1 MEFKIPNKNKKK
13 RKVVNKSPG
22 SSSARGINI
31 NYTRSLL
38 QNGSSSSTSAT
49 LNTTVN
55 SELNTDQTNEQ
66 KSSQSL
72 NNSLLNSSVIPEKL
86 KKLFRI
92 FQTINKYYT
101 LKQSRNTELFVF
113 ENYKSI
119 IENELKWYIY
129 SIFIIFIIFFI
140 VLVKHIFFNIFF
152 IILIVKYNLLN

>member
-13 RKVVNKSPG
+13 RKVNKSPN
-22 SSSARGINI
+22 SSPIRGINI
-31 NYTRSLL
+31 NYIRSLP
-38 QNGSSSSTSAT
+38 QSGSSSSSSTSTT

-55 SELNTDQTNEQ
+55 SELNTNQTNGQ
-66 KSSQSL
+66 KPSQSL

-119 IENELKWYIY
+119 IESELKWYIY
-129 SIFIIFIIFFI
+129 I
-140 VLVKHIFFNIFF
+140 
-152 IILIVKYNLLN
+152 